1 MAFGTVGDFGL
12 PTAPNTFG
20 ESFGSP
26 PTVGWGAFGGGGGY
40 LPAAPGWEGA
50 LLDTFEGDPQR
61 AWETAR
67 LAEMGSYAA
76 NPLFQRTAS
85 FGFAPALGRYLA
97 AGGRAGTGADA
108 EGVSFAD
115 WLGRTVETPA
125 SGQPYG
131 LAGHVPATTSRV
143 AGGDVDL
150 STAYAVSK
158 ALGTQGGLGSMGTL
172 NPTQTALGT
181 FLSGDNARRNQ
192 LAMLAAQTNQGVGL
206 GARASQRALGNLY
219 DLYAARQSTQ
229 GLGGGGFLNYMRNL
243 GYGVA

>member
-12 PTAPNTFG
+12 ATAPNTYG
-20 ESFGSP
+20 ASFGST
-26 PTVGWGAFGGGGGY
+26 PTGGWGAFGGGGGY

-97 AGGRAGTGADA
+97 AGGRVGTGADA

-115 WLGRTVETPA
+115 WLGRTVKTPA
-125 SGQPYG
+125 SDQPYG
-131 LAGHVPATTSRV
+131 LPGHVPATESRV
-143 AGGDVDL
+143 ADQPVNLAD
-150 STAYAVSK
+150 AYSVSK
-158 ALGTQGGLGSMGTL
+158 ALGTQGGLAGMGTL
-172 NPTQTALGT
+172 NPTQAAISG

-192 LAMLAAQTNQGVGL
+192 LAMLAAQTNLGVGL
-206 GARASQRALGNLY
+206 GARSAQRALGNLY

-243 GYGVA
+243 GYAA